1 MLKNIYIENFKCF
14 KKIHLE
20 LSKLNVLS
28 GINSMGKSTIIQSL
42 LLIRQ
47 AYENNC
53 IDKYLQLNGDLI
65 SLGTGYDVLNRNSND
80 EFIKFAIDYDDKLF
94 NWVYTYE
101 KDSSIQKLKNNEV
114 FPLENFKKMNIFSDK
129 FEYISADRIGPRRY
143 YMADDSDRSVNRIG
157 YRGEYFPNYLQKNKY
172 ENVKNKNIIHRKCGN
187 NEIIYQFEA
196 WMSELSPGIKIH
208 PKEYIDA
215 GIVGIGYDV
224 YGAEHKPLNVG
235 FGLSYTAPI
244 VLSLLK
250 ASEGDLIILEN
261 PEAHLHPRGQRL
273 LGELISKAC
282 AGGVQIILE
291 THSDHV
297 LNGIRLS
304 VKHKVIDKN
313 DVRLNFFYQD
323 IKDNNSTIKYCKTS
337 PSILDDGSI
346 SGWPDGFF
354 DEWDKAL
361 EDLIK
366 VDETYEVCTE

>member
-1 MLKNIYIENFKCF
+1 MLKDIYLENFKCF
-14 KKIHLE
+14 DEIHLE

-42 LLIRQ
+42 LLLRQ
-47 AYENNC
+47 AYENNS
-53 IDKYLQLNGDLI
+53 INEYLQLNGELVN
-65 SLGTGYDVLNRNSND
+65 LGTGYDVLNRNSNN
-80 EFIKFAIDYDDKLF
+80 ETIKFSINYNNEF
-94 NWVYTYE
+94 FIWEYQYE
-101 KDSSIQKLKNNEV
+101 KDSFIQKVKNN
-114 FPLENFKKMNIFSDK
+114 PTILPDTLSNKNLFSDR
-129 FEYISADRIGPRRY
+129 FEYIFANRIGPRRY
-143 YMADDSDRSVNRIG
+143 YETDDSAQSINRIG
-157 YRGEYFPNYLQKNKY
+157 YRGEYFPGYLQKNKY
-172 ENVKNKNIIHRKCGN
+172 ENVKNNNVIHRSCQSH
-187 NEIIYQFEA
+187 EILYQFEA

-224 YGAEHKPLNVG
+224 YGMEHKPLNVG

-250 ASEGDLIILEN
+250 ASDGDLIILEN
-261 PEAHLHPRGQRL
+261 PEAHLHPRGQRI
-273 LGELISKAC
+273 LGELISRAC

-304 VKHKVIDKN
+304 VKQRKLDKN

-323 IKDNNSTIKYCKTS
+323 KKDDDIVVKYCKSS
-337 PSILDDGSI
+337 PAILEDGSI
-346 SGWPDGFF
+346 SRWPDGFF

-361 EDLIK
+361 
-366 VDETYEVCTE
+366 DELF